1 MPSSESLPA
10 EEVAE
15 ELSKPS
21 SLNAEVEDEYRR
33 VPRSTLFAQEYGEI
47 VSVGH
52 QGDDEEEE
60 GEAPLQYRGLNEG
73 LRRLFTEEEP
83 TAQEPEEEKVEE
95 WSSSTN
101 DRHAMPIP
109 PLPMT
114 SSAAFPRLSGETSSV
129 QVQEERATE
138 KDPPNHSSSDP
149 KRDPSSSVTLS
160 TGSFPREEE
169 KQRDSAGLP
178 ADSLFALPSKP
189 GRGHNVSV
197 GVQRTAKERVPM
209 ALVAPVDASR
219 EGTLPVRTR
228 FCLMS
233 CPLLC
238 WSFSKET
245 QARAKVPRLDV
256 VPLYLRSRQRE
267 VWVQRLIATLCV
279 CLLLLLLCLFI
290 IVSESGEEIFP
301 IRHKQYAL
309 REYLV
314 CTLYTFCF
322 AIGFPLLVGLC
333 NGLLVWMSCRTAAFD
348 WLINLCP
355 LILRF
360 PETSKKRHVTPGL
373 DVVKILDASPSADW
387 EVPRCTLP

>member
-1 MPSSESLPA
+1 MGK
-10 EEVAE
+10 VAGR
-15 ELSKPS
+15 KKGIGK
-21 SLNAEVEDEYRR
+21 
-33 VPRSTLFAQEYGEI
+33 QK
-47 VSVGH
+47 
-52 QGDDEEEE
+52 QGKIKSC
-60 GEAPLQYRGLNEG
+60 R
-73 LRRLFTEEEP
+73 EP
-83 TAQEPEEEKVEE
+83 Q
-95 WSSSTN
+95 
-101 DRHAMPIP
+101 
-109 PLPMT
+109 
-114 SSAAFPRLSGETSSV
+114 
-129 QVQEERATE
+129 
-138 KDPPNHSSSDP
+138 
-149 KRDPSSSVTLS
+149 
-160 TGSFPREEE
+160 
-169 KQRDSAGLP
+169 
-178 ADSLFALPSKP
+178 
-189 GRGHNVSV
+189 
-197 GVQRTAKERVPM
+197 
-209 ALVAPVDASR
+209 
-219 EGTLPVRTR
+219 EGTHEKECV
-228 FCLMS
+228 CS
-233 CPLLC
+233 ALLFVPAR
-238 WSFSKET
+238 SFSKET